1 MISPVTV
8 TTLPGTGV
16 PATEA
21 RMVVADHGSAGF
33 SPRLPVALSQPPSGV
48 IWGCR
53 TPPDLVAVFLP
64 SAFFSSAAVSVMAM
78 AAMARDAISDF
89 LNIVLLFSRMLV
101 AGRSI
106 LHAKGRAWERG
117 KVRFCIVAAP
127 SANPQGRGAS
137 SHDRCSQRRR
147 EKPACARS

>member
-8 TTLPGTGV
+8 TILPGRGL
-16 PATEA
+16 PSTEA
-21 RMVVADHGSAGF
+21 SMVVEDQGYAGF
-33 SPRLPVALSQPPSGV
+33 SPRLPMALSQPPSGV

-106 LHAKGRAWERG
+106 LHSKGGGLGGGEGW
-117 KVRFCIVAAP
+117 VLISAAP
-127 SANPQGRGAS
+127 SR
-137 SHDRCSQRRR
+137 
-147 EKPACARS
+147 K

>member
-1 MISPVTV
+1 PPASSTLSPY
-8 TTLPGTGV
+8 TTLF
-16 PATEA
+16 
-21 RMVVADHGSAGF
+21 R
-33 SPRLPVALSQPPSGV
+33 SQPPSGV

-106 LHAKGRAWERG
+106 LHARSEEHT
-117 KVRFCIVAAP
+117 
-127 SANPQGRGAS
+127 SELQS
-137 SHDRCSQRRR
+137 R
-147 EKPACARS
+147 ENLV